1 MSDPTDPHPSDL
13 PPPPSTPPTEPMP
26 VTPAAPGSPPGGAVP
41 PGAPIPPVPPGEADT
56 VLELEDERPWY
67 KSPAG
72 IIGII
77 VVIAAL
83 LGLGAWLIWGGDDD
97 EPEPGVATLELTALD
112 PSGATLDRGFTA
124 TVVGPA
130 DSPTAFEWI
139 LPTAGTGEER
149 GGTTGSDGVIT
160 FSWAPDETVDDPN
173 AWESSIVVT
182 ELVPAGFTPP
192 GPTVPCVLQRVDD
205 QDTTITMT
213 VSVDPPD
220 TTVDQLVG
228 YTFENHV
235 FLPGDRVACELVSTP
250 PPPTTTSTTV
260 PETTTTEP
268 ETTTTVPET
277 TTTAPETTT
286 TVAETTTTAPE
297 TTTTVAETT
306 TTIAPVP
313 ATTYEALE
321 QLGVFTVFL
330 SLVDQV
336 PAADDLLRGSDPVT
350 VLAPTDD
357 ALSGVTPPADP
368 DELEQLLLS
377 HIVDGEALDSTLI
390 FDGRTEIDVATG
402 GTQPVDPDATT
413 IAGVG
418 VVVEAVDLAADNG
431 VAHGIAGVLPVAA
444 P

>member
-13 PPPPSTPPTEPMP
+13 PPPPPTPPTEPMP
-26 VTPAAPGSPPGGAVP
+26 VTPADAAAPAGDGVPPAA
-41 PGAPIPPVPPGEADT
+41 PGAPVPPVPPGDADT
-56 VLELEDERPWY
+56 VLELEDDRPWY
-67 KSPAG
+67 RSPAG
-72 IIGII
+72 IVGII
-77 VVIAAL
+77 VAVAAL

-130 DSPTAFEWI
+130 DSPAAFEWI
-139 LPTAGTGEER
+139 LPTAGSGEER

-160 FSWAPDETVDDPN
+160 FSWAPDETVEDPD
-173 AWESSIVVT
+173 AWESRIVVT
-182 ELVPAGFTPP
+182 ELIPAGFTPP
-192 GPTVPCVLQRVDD
+192 GPTVPCVLQRVDE
-205 QDTTITMT
+205 QDSTITMT

-220 TTVDQLVG
+220 TTVDQLAG

-250 PPPTTTSTTV
+250 PPPTTTTVPDTTTV
-260 PETTTTEP
+260 PETTTTVPETTTTAP

-286 TVAETTTTAPE
+286 TVAETTTT
-297 TTTTVAETT
+297 
-306 TTIAPVP
+306 IAPLP

-321 QLGVFTVFL
+321 QLGGFTVFL

-336 PAADDLLRGSDPVT
+336 ASVDDLLRGSDPVT

-357 ALSGVTPPADP
+357 ALSGVTPPDDP
-368 DELEQLLLS
+368 DALEQLLLS
-377 HIVDGEALDSTLI
+377 HIVEGEALDSALI
-390 FDGRTEIDVATG
+390 FDGRTAIDVATG
-402 GTQPVDPDATT
+402 GAQPVDPDATT

-418 VVVEAVDLAADNG
+418 VVADAVDVAAENG
-431 VAHGIAGVLPVAA
+431 VAHGIAGVLPVAT